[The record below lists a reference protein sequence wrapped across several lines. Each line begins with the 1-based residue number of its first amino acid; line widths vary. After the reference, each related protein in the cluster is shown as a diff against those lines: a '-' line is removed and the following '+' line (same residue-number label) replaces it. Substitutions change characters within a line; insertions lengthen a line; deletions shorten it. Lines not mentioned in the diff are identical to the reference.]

1 MSAIAVEVLTIVL
14 LLVFNGLLAMSEIA
28 VVASR
33 RVRLKTLADEGS
45 RAAQAALALLQ
56 EPTRFLS
63 TVQVGITL
71 IGILAGAFGGATIGA
86 QLAVRLALVPG
97 LAAYSEALALGLV
110 VICITYLSLII
121 GELVPKRLAMQR
133 PEAIAVLVARPLTL
147 FARLAVPVVS
157 LLSAS
162 TQLVLRLLRV
172 RDVTESPVTEAE
184 IRAVIE
190 EGTEAGVLA
199 PGEQEMMEG
208 VLRLREARVGRVMT
222 PRTDLEWIDLDDD
235 SASIRAQLAR
245 PGRPRFLVC
254 RGGVENVQ
262 GIVRVEDLLA
272 QLLRNEPLDLT
283 VVLRQV
289 LFVPATTRGVDLL
302 ERFRRSNEDTA
313 LVLDE
318 FGGIDGSVT
327 IHDLVEEIVGDLQT
341 LSSADQPAVQREDGS
356 WLVDGGL
363 AVADLADLLGGGHP
377 SASGVQTLGGFV
389 MTMLGHVPKVG
400 EHFEDAGFRFEVMDM
415 DGRRIDKVLVMRVP
429 ATPGS
434 ATA

>member
-222 PRTDLEWIDLDDD
+222 PPHGPGVD
-235 SASIRAQLAR
+235 R
-245 PGRPRFLVC
+245 PGRRLGVHPGPARAAGAPPVPGLPRRC
-254 RGGVENVQ
+254 
-262 GIVRVEDLLA
+262 
-272 QLLRNEPLDLT
+272 
-283 VVLRQV
+283 
-289 LFVPATTRGVDLL
+289 
-302 ERFRRSNEDTA
+302 
-313 LVLDE
+313 
-318 FGGIDGSVT
+318 
-327 IHDLVEEIVGDLQT
+327 
-341 LSSADQPAVQREDGS
+341 
-356 WLVDGGL
+356 
-363 AVADLADLLGGGHP
+363 
-377 SASGVQTLGGFV
+377 
-389 MTMLGHVPKVG
+389 
-400 EHFEDAGFRFEVMDM
+400 
-415 DGRRIDKVLVMRVP
+415 
-429 ATPGS
+429 
-434 ATA
+434 